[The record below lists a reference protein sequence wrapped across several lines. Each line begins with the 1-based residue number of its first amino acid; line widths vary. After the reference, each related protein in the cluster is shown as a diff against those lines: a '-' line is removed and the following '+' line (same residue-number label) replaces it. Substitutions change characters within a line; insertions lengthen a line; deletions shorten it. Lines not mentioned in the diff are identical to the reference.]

1 MLPPGDTI
9 KISLHLMLRLPPSH
23 FGHLMTQQAKKGVI
37 TVLAGVSNTVFQ
49 GETGYFL
56 YNEGEGM
63 SGMEEILQDTPY
75 YLSCPMTKVKTKL
88 QLLNPGR
95 AENTLDLSRMK
106 VWDTS
111 SGKEPGQ
118 AEVLAESKE
127 NMD

>member
-1 MLPPGDTI
+1 MGGHNNDSI
-9 KISLHLMLRLPPSH
+9 KASVQTAIWPLWVLNR
-23 FGHLMTQQAKKGVI
+23 QAKKGVI

-49 GETGYFL
+49 GEIGYFL
-56 YNEGEGM
+56 YNEDEGM

-75 YLSCPMTKVKTKL
+75 YLLCPMTKVKTKL

-111 SGKEPGQ
+111 PGREPGQ

>member
-1 MLPPGDTI
+1 M
-9 KISLHLMLRLPPSH
+9 
-23 FGHLMTQQAKKGVI
+23 
-37 TVLAGVSNTVFQ
+37 SNTVFQ
-49 GETGYFL
+49 GEIRYFL

-75 YLSCPMTKVKTKL
+75 YLPCPMTKVKTKL

>member
-1 MLPPGDTI
+1 
-9 KISLHLMLRLPPSH
+9 
-23 FGHLMTQQAKKGVI
+23 
-37 TVLAGVSNTVFQ
+37 
-49 GETGYFL
+49 
-56 YNEGEGM
+56 M

-75 YLSCPMTKVKTKL
+75 YLLCPMTKVKTKL

-111 SGKEPGQ
+111 PGREPGQ